1 MAPKIRLNS
10 IKIMN
15 FDKNNWNEIVSNMSQ
30 ALNEMRV
37 NYEQNVKLKEISE
50 VQNQLLKK
58 RLEKSK
64 NREEKLK
71 NLELK
76 LKRTN
81 SMPNDNS
88 DVFIPKSPLSALY
101 YTTLIKEES
110 IENKNKLNVHLDD
123 KEHIYSKSF
132 N

>member
-1 MAPKIRLNS
+1 
-10 IKIMN
+10 MN
-15 FDKNNWNEIVSNMSQ
+15 FDKKNWNEIVTNMSQ

-37 NYEQNVKLKEISE
+37 NYEQNVKLKEINE

-71 NLELK
+71 SLELK

-81 SMPNDNS
+81 SMPIDNS
-88 DVFIPKSPLSALY
+88 DSFIPKSPLSALY

-110 IENKNKLNVHLDD
+110 VENKNKLNVHLEEH
-123 KEHIYSKSF
+123 EHIYSKSF